1 MAESNDI
8 DQNADQITNVIE
20 REGKSVIVQWA
31 ILGLLAAVAT
41 LAGLNARS
49 YIEGIAAEVYKEQG
63 LPPSET
69 KQRLT
74 KIESKLENVEGDVG
88 EVRQDIRA
96 LIQSL

>member
-1 MAESNDI
+1 MVSLVN
-8 DQNADQITNVIE
+8 NVKE
-20 REGKSVIVQWA
+20 NVVIWA
-31 ILGLLAAVAT
+31 IMGLLGVVVT

-49 YIEGIAAEVYKEQG
+49 YIEDIAAEVYKEQG

-74 KIESKLENVEGDVG
+74 KIEGKLGSIEGDVG
-88 EVRQDIRA
+88 EVRGSVKEVRQDIRA

>member
-1 MAESNDI
+1 MAENSLEND
-8 DQNADQITNVIE
+8 DNKKAM
-20 REGKSVIVQWA
+20 VQWA
-31 ILGLLAAVAT
+31 IIGLLGAVVT

-74 KIESKLENVEGDVG
+74 TIEGKLGAIEGDVG
-88 EVRQDIRA
+88 EVRGSVKEVRQDIRA